1 MSSKYDT
8 KSIFEIETVENI
20 IKHITDLGVQTVV
33 IKSAQDKGYFV
44 NSQGNTNFI
53 PFYTENIV
61 DSTSSGDAFNGA
73 YLHAIANGYS
83 APEVAR
89 IASIDAGLQAQG
101 IGQLNQY
108 HIMMMCTKFL
118 KQRIFNE
125 KKSCFIWIFWI

>member
-1 MSSKYDT
+1 MLLNQHK
-8 KSIFEIETVENI
+8 I
-20 IKHITDLGVQTVV
+20 
-33 IKSAQDKGYFV
+33 KGYFV

-83 APEVAR
+83 APEAAK

-101 IGQLNQY
+101 IGAIKSVPY
-108 HIMMMCTKFL
+108 HDDVY
-118 KQRIFNE
+118 QIFKTE
-125 KKSCFIWIFWI
+125 DF